1 MPRQDWKSQPFS
13 VSQSMQQTEFR
24 GEAEQAPGAG
34 RQALPSPG
42 TGFSTHGWKLL
53 EILLRRP
60 SVQTTCSGQ
69 CRCTVVCTLVRLGK
83 GQQRH
88 GRLGTKCAVSKER
101 TAGCSFVE
109 SHIQCF
115 SSQVLQTRDQKAL
128 RDSARGEDCSREDQ
142 RVRPRGLS
150 TWSVIGGLDR
160 DPSESSGK

>member
-1 MPRQDWKSQPFS
+1 
-13 VSQSMQQTEFR
+13 MQQTEFR
-24 GEAEQAPGAG
+24 GEATG
-34 RQALPSPG
+34 SPQPR
-42 TGFSTHGWKLL
+42 TGFFTQRWKLL

-83 GQQRH
+83 GQQRR

-115 SSQVLQTRDQKAL
+115 SSQVLQTRDQEAL
-128 RDSARGEDCSREDQ
+128 RDS
-142 RVRPRGLS
+142 RVRPREPL
-150 TWSVIGGLDR
+150 TWSVIGGLGSHPVICVNMR
-160 DPSESSGK
+160 ETLGCM